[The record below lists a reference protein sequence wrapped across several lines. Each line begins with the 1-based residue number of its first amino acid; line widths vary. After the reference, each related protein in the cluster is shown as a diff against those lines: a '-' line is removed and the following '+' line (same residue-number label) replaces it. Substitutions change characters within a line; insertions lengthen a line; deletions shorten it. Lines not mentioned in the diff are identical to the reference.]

1 MFHYSSAFP
10 KRADRG
16 GYTDLDG
23 HRHAGSYFVLVLTG
37 GNEEAGNRGCL
48 SVVAVSCECDW
59 RQTAFSCARMAAS
72 PSADRACS

>member
-37 GNEEAGNRGCL
+37 GN
-48 SVVAVSCECDW
+48 
-59 RQTAFSCARMAAS
+59 
-72 PSADRACS
+72 